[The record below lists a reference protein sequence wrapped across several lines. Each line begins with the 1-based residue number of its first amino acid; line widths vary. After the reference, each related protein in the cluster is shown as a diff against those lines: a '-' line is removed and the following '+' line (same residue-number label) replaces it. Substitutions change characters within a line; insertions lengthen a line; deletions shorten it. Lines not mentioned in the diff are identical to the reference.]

1 MADSVMLY
9 SSLRRS
15 AGGMAEVS
23 LGPGSELGKGKKRG
37 TAKKEKGER
46 SESRGDQLASLTI
59 LFAFPPC
66 FLGKSPGHEIESN

>member
-15 AGGMAEVS
+15 AGGMAEVAWDQAQNW
-23 LGPGSELGKGKKRG
+23 GKGKKRG

-46 SESRGDQLASLTI
+46 SESRGGQLASLTI
-59 LFAFPPC
+59 LFAFPPL
-66 FLGKSPGHEIESN
+66 FFREKPWARD